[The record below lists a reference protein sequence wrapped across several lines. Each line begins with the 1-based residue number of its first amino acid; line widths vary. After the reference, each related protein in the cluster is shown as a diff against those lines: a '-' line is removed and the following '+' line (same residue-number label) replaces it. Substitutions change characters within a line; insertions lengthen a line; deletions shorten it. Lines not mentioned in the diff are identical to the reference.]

1 MKNKIPKDLNPSKI
15 KNYICPVCEKKNN
28 VKKNIFFKSV
38 YKDGSF
44 PGYNHIKCSKC
55 NSLYFIEKITDL
67 KLSNLHNK
75 YYENWEN
82 FSFNYCNSTKR
93 NEMIEK

>member
-44 PGYNHIKCSKC
+44 PGYN
-55 NSLYFIEKITDL
+55 
-67 KLSNLHNK
+67 LSNVVNVIHYIL
-75 YYENWEN
+75 
-82 FSFNYCNSTKR
+82 
-93 NEMIEK
+93 